1 MQHDLEHHVRD
12 YNKECQDC
20 CGHKYA
26 YNFDRVLR
34 GYMVQTFR
42 PFCSSDG
49 KALELGCYKGD
60 YTELLAEEFADLTVV
75 EASDELLGTT
85 RARVRGGVHFI
96 NSTFEALELPAQYDA
111 IFLVHTL
118 EHIDDPVAVLSRICG
133 WLAPGGRLF
142 VAVPNANAASRLIA
156 AEMGV
161 VEYAT
166 AITPG
171 ERAQGHRCTYSFDT
185 LQRDIAAAG
194 LKTVT
199 RGGVFFKPL
208 ANFQFDR
215 LLGTDILSQEYL
227 DGCFALGLRYPDLCA
242 SIYAVC
248 ERC

>member
-1 MQHDLEHHVRD
+1 VRD

-20 CGHKYA
+20 DGRKYA
-26 YNFDRVLR
+26 YDFDRVLR
-34 GYMVQTFR
+34 GYMVRTFR
-42 PFCSSDG
+42 PFCPAGG

-75 EASDELLGTT
+75 EASDELLAAT
-85 RARVRGGVHFI
+85 RARVGDGVRFI

-118 EHIDDPVAVLSRICG
+118 EHIDDPVATLNRIGG
-133 WLAPGGRLF
+133 WLAPQGRLF

-156 AEMGV
+156 VEMGL
-161 VEYAT
+161 VEHAA

-171 ERAQGHRCTYSFDT
+171 ELAQGHRRTYCFDT
-185 LQRDIAAAG
+185 LHRDIAAAG
-194 LKTVT
+194 LRVVT

-208 ANFQFDR
+208 ANFQFDK
-215 LLGTDILSQEYL
+215 LMGTDVLNQGYL
-227 DGCFALGLRYPDLCA
+227 DGCYALGLRYPDLCA

-248 ERC
+248 AKP